1 MKIFRVGEKSKG
13 VCENC
18 KSVVPTTFSICS
30 VQLPSGKGKV
40 PDVLAAS
47 CDYCGRVVSIPQ
59 QSAPRIKEALNT
71 KKHSIEARLP
81 RHLLDVLLL
90 ASDKFD
96 LGNPEPLRDTLVRYY
111 IGLAESDKEMVK
123 KIKKFSKSD
132 FAKGSGFRLSLKV
145 NEAIFERF
153 EHLLEMTN
161 LSKTQLLKGIILLI
175 NEDILQKPLKKRL
188 NELQKVL
195 LAAA

>member
-1 MKIFRVGEKSKG
+1 MKIFKVGEKSKG
-13 VCENC
+13 ICDKC
-18 KSVVPTTFSICS
+18 KSLVPTTFSICS
-30 VQLPSGKGKV
+30 VPLSTGKGV
-40 PDVLAAS
+40 VDDILAAT
-47 CDYCGRVVSIPQ
+47 CDHCDHVVSIPQ
-59 QSAPRIKEALNT
+59 QSAPRIKESLNT

-90 ASDKFD
+90 ASDSFD
-96 LGNPEPLRDTLVRYY
+96 MGNPELLKDSLIRYY
-111 IGLAESDKEMVK
+111 IGVAESDKTMIK
-123 KIKKFSKSD
+123 NIKKYSQSD

-145 NEAIFERF
+145 NDTIFECF
-153 EHLLEMTN
+153 EHLREKTSLN
-161 LSKTQLLKGIILLI
+161 KTQILKGIILQI